1 MPSSSVA
8 QQSLSII
15 ILKKKK
21 YKNTGKPCG
30 ATGMEDAFPSQN
42 IYAGGG
48 ESRDVEILPAPAERG
63 TMRCVKKRFPLS
75 LKGVPFRRY
84 NEADKNRI

>member
-30 ATGMEDAFPSQN
+30 ATGMGDAFPSQN

-48 ESRDVEILPAPAERG
+48 ESRDVEILLAPAERG
-63 TMRCVKKRFPLS
+63 TMRCVKKRFSLY
-75 LKGVPFRRY
+75 LKGVPFRMY
-84 NEADKNRI
+84 NENGKHRI